1 MVEQDLLRLIEIDKN
16 GRLKHREN
24 TRLEFKQNFSQMDFA
39 LYAKT
44 LSAFANNQGGVIIF
58 GIKDKPRELLGM
70 TNDNFV
76 NFDNEKLT
84 EFFNNHFEPQIEF
97 ETIECEKFGKKF
109 GTIYVRESNDKP
121 IMCIKNGGK
130 KQDIIEG
137 EIYYRYSGR
146 TQKIRYVDLKKILND
161 NLELERQKWREHIEN
176 IAKIG
181 PKNVKMLDLL
191 RGEIDSGNGKKIVV
205 DKELLKKLN
214 LVVEGKF
221 VEKDGA
227 PTLKLIGQIE
237 GGELITPKLD
247 LQNDFHTTKQLMKK
261 LGLSIHHNYF
271 RGVNVEFKLQSKQE
285 FVQQKRLGKVVVV
298 LYSDLCLDFLKQ
310 KNLTDNK
317 LKELCEKHKVFR
329 PKEIQPQ

>member
-1 MVEQDLLRLIEIDKN
+1 MEQDLLRLIEIDEN

-24 TRLEFKQNFSQMDFA
+24 TRLEFKQNFSQVDFA
-39 LYAKT
+39 IYAKT

-70 TNDNFV
+70 TNDNFT

-84 EFFNNHFEPQIEF
+84 EFLNNHFEPQIEF
-97 ETIECEKFGKKF
+97 ELVDCEKGIKKF
-109 GTIYVRESNDKP
+109 GAICVKESNDKP

-130 KQDIIEG
+130 KQEIIEG

-146 TQKIRYVDLKKILND
+146 TQKIRYVDLKRILND

-176 IAKIG
+176 IARIG

-205 DKELLKKLN
+205 DKELLKNLN

-227 PTLKLIGQIE
+227 PALKLIGQIE
-237 GGELITPKLD
+237 GGELIAPKLD
-247 LQNDFHTTKQLMKK
+247 LQNDFYTTKQLMKK
-261 LGLSIHHNYF
+261 LGLNIHHNYF
-271 RGVNVEFKLQSKQE
+271 RGINAEFKLHTKTNFTQRKDSM
-285 FVQQKRLGKVVVV
+285 V
-298 LYSDLCLDFLKQ
+298 LYSNLCLEFLKKQKLTEQKIKDLCK
-310 KNLTDNK
+310 
-317 LKELCEKHKVFR
+317 KHDVFR
-329 PKEIQPQ
+329 QNKNQQSQKM